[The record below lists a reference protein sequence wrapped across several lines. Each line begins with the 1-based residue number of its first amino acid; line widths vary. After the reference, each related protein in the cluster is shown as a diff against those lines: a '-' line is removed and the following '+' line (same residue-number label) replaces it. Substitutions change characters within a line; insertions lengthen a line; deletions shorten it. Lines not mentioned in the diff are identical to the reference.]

1 MILEVL
7 LNQRPNTRIVDIAE
21 LGLGALDGGTVFAA
35 AQRGH
40 GE

>member
-21 LGLGALDGGTVFAA
+21 LGLGALDRSIVFAA
-35 AQRGH
+35 GKRGH
-40 GE
+40 GK